1 MSYNRRITALTDFVS
16 VLVCSQL
23 RAKILTAMLSL
34 RHFHRFSIFF
44 EESFVAPKCELLN
57 YQEPKPNFT
66 SGVLSKPKKI
76 NW

>member
-34 RHFHRFSIFF
+34 RHFLRFSIFLKRV
-44 EESFVAPKCELLN
+44 SMHRNV
-57 YQEPKPNFT
+57 
-66 SGVLSKPKKI
+66 S
-76 NW
+76 